1 MILKCEGKPSSGR
14 AKRWLAALAITTTAV
29 CSGTVLLPQP
39 AQSAEKVLRVA
50 MTAADIPINI
60 GQPDQGF
67 EGFRFMGYMLY
78 DTLVLWD
85 LSKSDVSASLTPAL
99 AESWSIDP
107 DNPLRWVFKL
117 RKGVKYHDGSEF
129 TADDVVWNFKKV
141 SDSDA
146 PQYEPKQAALVAVR
160 IPALKEVNKVDDYT
174 VEIITK
180 DVSAYVPY
188 QVSFWFMSSQ
198 EHWEKSKSW
207 AEYAK
212 SPSGTGPWKFV
223 SQTPRA
229 KVEMVANKSYWNPE
243 RIPKVDRVI
252 LRPIQEASARV
263 AALLS
268 GQVDFVEAP
277 PPDAVPRLKQ
287 SGMNIVT
294 NAYPHNW
301 AIKPSRIEGSP
312 WNDINVR
319 KAANLCIDREGMN
332 TMLGGL
338 SIPSEGHVPPGDK
351 WFGKP
356 TFTLGYKP
364 DEARKLMAASGHS
377 QNKPLTVK
385 IAISTSGSGQMQPL
399 PMFEFLQANL
409 NECHFDVQAEVM
421 EWNALTSFHRK
432 PANDPIATS
441 KNVNAVI
448 VSHATQ
454 DPYSGFE
461 RFFLSS
467 RISPAGSN
475 WGMVVDPFYDEML
488 AKAAKTFDPDVQN
501 DILQKVHEYAVNNA
515 EWIWVTHD
523 VNPRALAPHVKGFVQ
538 AQSWFQDLTSIS
550 IER

>member
-1 MILKCEGKPSSGR
+1 MKLKNQFNDRSR
-14 AKRWLAALAITTTAV
+14 AIARWLACGAV
-29 CSGTVLLPQP
+29 GAVSIASTLSIATSVQ
-39 AQSAEKVLRVA
+39 AQEKVLRVA

-85 LSKSDVSASLTPAL
+85 LSKADAPAGLTPGL

-107 DNPLRWVFKL
+107 KNNKRWIFKL
-117 RKGVKYHDGSEF
+117 RKGVKFHDGSDF
-129 TADDVVWNFKKV
+129 TADDVVWNFAKV
-141 SDSDA
+141 RDQKA

-160 IPALKEVNKVDDYT
+160 IPALKEVNKIDDYT
-174 VEIITK
+174 VEIITN

-198 EHWEKSKSW
+198 EQWEKTKSW
-207 AEYAK
+207 AEFAK
-212 SPSGTGPWKFV
+212 APSGTGPWKYLT
-223 SQTPRA
+223 STPRA
-229 KVEMVANKSYWNPE
+229 KVEMVPNKSYWNPK
-243 RIPKVDRVI
+243 RVPKVDKVI
-252 LRPIQEASARV
+252 LRPIPEASARV

-277 PPDAVPRLKQ
+277 PPDAVPRLKS
-287 SGMNIVT
+287 SGMQIVT

-301 AIKPSRIEGSP
+301 AIKPSRIKGSP
-312 WNDINVR
+312 WNDLRVR

-332 TMLGGL
+332 KLLGGL
-338 SIPSEGHVPPGDK
+338 SVPSEGHVPPGDT

-356 TFTLGYKP
+356 SFKLSYDP
-364 DEARKLMAASGHS
+364 DAARKLMAEAGHS
-377 QNKPLTVK
+377 KEKPLTVK

-399 PMFEFLQANL
+399 PMFEFIQANL
-409 NECHFDVQAEVM
+409 NECFFKTEGEIM
-421 EWNALTSFHRK
+421 EWNALLALGRK
-432 PANDPIATS
+432 PANDKISTS
-441 KNVNAVI
+441 KGVNAIVI
-448 VSHATQ
+448 SHALQ

-475 WGMVVDPFYDEML
+475 WGMLVDPWYDKTL
-488 AKAAKTFDPDVQN
+488 AEAAQTFDAGE
-501 DILQKVHEYAVNNA
+501 LATKLAKVHERVVDNA
-515 EWIWVTHD
+515 EWIWVVHD

-538 AQSWFQDLTSIS
+538 AKSWFQDLTSIT
-550 IER
+550 IEK